1 VNLAKHQNLNQVIV
15 KKQLEKE
22 HKTGEWDQSSRYDSG
37 TLDPLINA
45 QIQNFDFQTI
55 KA

>member
-15 KKQLEKE
+15 KKQLENE

-37 TLDPLINA
+37 TLDPLLMHKSKILIFK
-45 QIQNFDFQTI
+45 Q
-55 KA
+55 